1 MKKVLFIF
9 AMCVLAGCANKA
21 DKAQNTAEEF
31 LDAFLQNDYKR
42 ATQLCSSEFQQ
53 VFGETIKDFENLQD
67 PVKEMIKEHC
77 AQLKYEITSVER
89 VNKSDTFNVNYDI
102 VKALPDSSS
111 LTSFQVFSST
121 MQIVKGEVAKL
132 NK

>member
-9 AMCVLAGCANKA
+9 AMCVLAGCSNKANKA
-21 DKAQNTAEEF
+21 QKAAEEF

-42 ATQLCSSEFQQ
+42 ATGLCSVQFQQ
-53 VFGETIKDFENLQD
+53 EFGKSITDFESLND
-67 PVKEMIKEHC
+67 PVKEMIKEQC

-89 VNKSDTFNVNYDI
+89 INKSDTFNVNYNI
-102 VKALPDSSS
+102 LKALPDSSS
-111 LTSFQVFSST
+111 LSDKHMFSST
-121 MQIVKGEVAKL
+121 LKVVNGEIIQL